1 MEIKL
6 KILIYGGTGYLGTSL
21 TSGIRRKNT
30 FYVTTRRKKISS
42 SKNAK
47 VLNEKKDK
55 KKIKKILKFVDLIII
70 ANGPSFEDS
79 KKNFFNYIKY
89 LDSELDI
96 IKKIKKEKTKIIY
109 FSTIHIYN
117 NSRNIMAKTSDLS
130 LSKNHYSLRNII
142 CENLILNKFNF
153 KNINIIRLSNI
164 FGIHEKIEKLN
175 PILFRLAINN
185 FCLQVVKNKNIF
197 IRSNKR
203 ETRNFVSVNDFVNF
217 IEKGFM
223 NKSKN
228 FKSIINYASEKVIS
242 LNEIIKHIQNQSKIL
257 KLKNPRIHFE
267 NKIKKTKINYNF
279 KINEIK
285 KRNLKPKISIKN
297 EIYNTLNKIKNLKNG
312 KY

>member
-6 KILIYGGTGYLGTSL
+6 KILIYGGAGYLGTSL
-21 TSGIRRKNT
+21 TSGIGRKST
-30 FYVTTRRKKISS
+30 FYLTTRRKKISS
-42 SKNAK
+42 SKNVK
-47 VLNEKKDK
+47 VFNEKKDK
-55 KKIKKILKFVDLIII
+55 NKIKKILKFVDLIII

-96 IKKIKKEKTKIIY
+96 IKKIKKKETKIIY
-109 FSTIHIYN
+109 FSTIHIYE

-153 KNINIIRLSNI
+153 KNVNVIRLSNI
-164 FGIHEKIEKLN
+164 FGIHKKIEKLN
-175 PILFRLAINN
+175 PSLFRLAINH

-197 IRSNKR
+197 IRSSKR

-242 LNEIIKHIQNQSKIL
+242 LNEIMKHLQNQSKIL
-257 KLKNPRIHFE
+257 KLKNPKIHFE
-267 NKIKKTKINYNF
+267 NKMKKTKINYNF
-279 KINEIK
+279 DINEFK
-285 KRNLKPKISIKN
+285 QRNLKPKISIKN